1 MHALALIFALLPM
14 NVSHSSGDTPTP
26 AGTRP
31 AEHSSAT
38 DSKSPT
44 VVVHRGSLAP
54 DVEAQGYFE
63 PQEPFDVRVR
73 PKVYAGEF
81 TIKQIAP
88 NGSAVK
94 KGDVLLE
101 IDPETID
108 RQLSASENDVAA
120 AHAALTRAETDV
132 KIEQEQEDLALKMQ
146 TEATQRA
153 QDEVKWFK
161 DVDGP
166 DILLEAEEGLK
177 NVKAN
182 VDDQQ
187 DELDELKK
195 MYKSD
200 DLTTDT
206 ADIVVKRAVRNLENL
221 KIALKIA
228 TEHADK
234 VKSVVY
240 PARKEQVLETAKQAE
255 QQLASLKSAQ
265 AQSRVL
271 HVTGI
276 VTATANTKAADEH
289 LADLKADK
297 EKLTVVAPADG
308 VVLYGQ
314 FAGGAFQNSEERA
327 LRPEEKIAA
336 QQVVMMFYTPGKLRL
351 HLDLPESKFFSIHP
365 GSAVT
370 INPVAYPEL
379 KIEGTC
385 DHAEPIDVSTQQGPQ
400 YNMTVACHD
409 VDAKLVP
416 GMRANV
422 HVHAPDSQIAILV
435 PKSAVADGHVWL
447 KSEDGVERRDVVVGK
462 SDDKHIEIQKGLS
475 EGDEIL
481 VEAKQ

>member
-1 MHALALIFALLPM
+1 M
-14 NVSHSSGDTPTP
+14 
-26 AGTRP
+26 
-31 AEHSSAT
+31 
-38 DSKSPT
+38 
-44 VVVHRGSLAP
+44 VHRGSLAAE
-54 DVEAQGYFE
+54 VEAQGYFE
-63 PQEPFDVRVR
+63 PEEPFDVRVR
-73 PKVYAGEF
+73 PKVYSGEM
-81 TIKQIAP
+81 TIKAIAP
-88 NGSAVK
+88 NASHVK

-101 IDPETID
+101 IDPATID
-108 RQLSASENDVAA
+108 KQLAASENEVAA

-153 QDEVKWFK
+153 EDEVKWFK

-166 DILLEAEEGLK
+166 DILLEADEGLK

-206 ADIVVKRAVRNLENL
+206 ADIVVKRAVRNLDNL

-228 TEHADK
+228 TEHTDK

-240 PARKEQVLETAKQAE
+240 PARKQQVLEAAKQSE
-255 QQLASLKSAQ
+255 QQLAAIKSAQ
-265 AQSRVL
+265 AQSKVL

-297 EKLTVVAPADG
+297 EKLTIVAPADG

-314 FAGGAFQNSEERA
+314 FTGGAFQNSDERS
-327 LRPEEKIAA
+327 LRSGEHIAA
-336 QQVVMMFYTPGKLRL
+336 QQVVMSFYTPGKLRL
-351 HLDLPESKFFSIHP
+351 HLDLPESKFFAIHP
-365 GSAVT
+365 GLAAT
-370 INPVAYPEL
+370 IVPVAYPES

-385 DHAEPIDVSTQQGPQ
+385 DHSAAIDVSTQQGPQ
-400 YNMTVACHD
+400 YNLTISCRN

-422 HVHAPDSQIAILV
+422 HVHPADSQIAILV

-447 KSEDGVERRDVVVGK
+447 KTEDGVERKDVVIGK
-462 SDDKHIEIQKGLS
+462 ADDKQVEIQKGLN

-481 VEAKQ
+481 VEAQK